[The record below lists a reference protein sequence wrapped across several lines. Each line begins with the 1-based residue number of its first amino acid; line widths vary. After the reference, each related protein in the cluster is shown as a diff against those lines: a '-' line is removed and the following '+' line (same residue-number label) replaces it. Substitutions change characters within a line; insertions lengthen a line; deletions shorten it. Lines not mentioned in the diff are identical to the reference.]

1 MKKFVAAIDGLQFSE
16 STRDY
21 AIHLAKQAHAHLV
34 IVSLEDITYQS
45 YKIYELITTKGVS
58 EKKMNLLEEKDAKT
72 RRESVEKME
81 AACQK
86 AGITYSIHHDRNI
99 ALQELLHES
108 IYADLL
114 IIDSKETLTHYS
126 EKTPTRFIRDLL
138 MHVECPVLVV
148 PQKYKPIQKNILLY
162 DGEPTSVNAIK
173 LFSYDLMALKH
184 LETEILTV
192 KNIYQTMHVPDN
204 RLMKEFVKRHFPK
217 AAYKVLKG
225 LPEDEIID
233 YLKTQSQQTLVVL
246 GAYQRGMIS
255 RWFRSSMADIL
266 MKELKIPLFMVHS
279 K

>member
-1 MKKFVAAIDGLQFSE
+1 MKKFIAAIDGLKFSE

-34 IVSLEDITYQS
+34 IVSLEDVTYQS
-45 YKIYELITTKGVS
+45 YKIYELITDKGVS
-58 EKKMNLLEEKDAKT
+58 EEKMRQLEQKDAVSRMK
-72 RRESVEKME
+72 SVENIE
-81 AACQK
+81 AACRK

-114 IIDSKETLTHYS
+114 IIDSRETLTHYA

-148 PQKYKPIQKNILLY
+148 PQKFKPIQKNILLY

-173 LFSYDLMALKH
+173 LFSYDLLALKH

-217 AAYKVLKG
+217 AVYKVLKG
-225 LPEDEIID
+225 LPENEIIE
-233 YLKTQSQQTLVVL
+233 YLKTQSQNSLVVL

-255 RWFRSSMADIL
+255 RWFRPSMADVL
-266 MKELKIPLFMVHS
+266 MKELKVPLFMVHS
-279 K
+279 R